1 MANANQISFE
11 IFNALVSLQIT
22 FTVELQGYATL
33 SDIFTDVGVAVIS
46 TSEGKMVIFVDGG
59 IRVESNNRQLREFV
73 QNRLASL

>member
-33 SDIFTDVGVAVIS
+33 ADVITDVGGAVIN
-46 TSEGKMVIFVDGG
+46 TSVGKMVVFVDGG
-59 IRVESNNRQLREFV
+59 IRVESNNRQLRAFV